1 MNRCLR
7 IATFL
12 AVRTR
17 PFQSTFI
24 EPCIP
29 VLKTEPPVG
38 PNWIHEVKFDGWRV
52 QIHSSAGTVQI
63 YSRNG
68 NDLTSRFPAA
78 VKLPPCIID
87 AEVVADDANGGH
99 DFYTLL
105 RNNVPLSF
113 WCFDLLSLRGKD
125 VRLLPLGTRRA
136 RLRQLLPSGPLH
148 FSEAFADP
156 HALLQKAAQYLLEG
170 IVSKRVD
177 LPYRSGKR
185 PEWVKVKAQWWREAN
200 SDRWEKMRG

>member
-1 MNRCLR
+1 MCQSRVGEITTDWALLKGQT
-7 IATFL
+7 IAGR
-12 AVRTR
+12 AV
-17 PFQSTFI
+17 
-24 EPCIP
+24 
-29 VLKTEPPVG
+29 
-38 PNWIHEVKFDGWRV
+38 
-52 QIHSSAGTVQI
+52 
-63 YSRNG
+63 
-68 NDLTSRFPAA
+68 
-78 VKLPPCIID
+78 
-87 AEVVADDANGGH
+87 DANGGH

-125 VRLLPLGTRRA
+125 LRLLPLGTRRS
-136 RLRQLLPSGPLH
+136 RLRRLLPSGPLH

-156 HALLQKAAQYLLEG
+156 HALLQKAAQYRLEG

-200 SDRWEKMRG
+200 SDRWEKMRGYAPPPRPCG